1 MNDEPTSEILDATY
15 HALCKHGYA
24 ALTLQHIAD
33 ESAMSKAS
41 IHYYYDSKN
50 ELFVALLDFLYD
62 RYTTQIDST
71 ARDSPREHL
80 RSLLE
85 VLLTDEE
92 DTPGTEFRT
101 AMLEVTAQAPYDD
114 KIRDRLVEFGDYL
127 FERIR
132 QIIAAGIDAGEF
144 AESVAPSRIAEAF
157 TTLIVGANT
166 RQVAVEYSTDRLS
179 ETITSHIETDLL
191 IRTPVE
197 GAQ

>member
-50 ELFVALLDFLYD
+50 ELFVAFLDFLYD

-114 KIRDRLVEFGDYL
+114 KKSG
-127 FERIR
+127 
-132 QIIAAGIDAGEF
+132 
-144 AESVAPSRIAEAF
+144 
-157 TTLIVGANT
+157 
-166 RQVAVEYSTDRLS
+166 TDSSNSATISSNGYERLS
-179 ETITSHIETDLL
+179 RLESTPANSTKALL
-191 IRTPVE
+191 RNVLLRYLR
-197 GAQ
+197 Q

>member
-15 HALCKHGYA
+15 RALCEHGYA
-24 ALTLQHIAD
+24 ALTLQHIAA
-33 ESAMSKAS
+33 ESEMSKAS

-50 ELFVALLDFLYD
+50 ELFAAFLDFLYA
-62 RYTTQIDST
+62 RYTTQIEST

-85 VLLTDEE
+85 VLLTDDE
-92 DTPGTEFRT
+92 DTPGTKFRT

-114 KIRDRLVEFGDYL
+114 EIRDRLVEFGDYL

-132 QIIAAGIDAGEF
+132 EIIAAGIDAGEF
-144 AESVAPSRIAEAF
+144 DESVAPSRIAEVF
-157 TTLIVGANT
+157 TTMIVGSHT
-166 RQVAVEYSTDRLS
+166 RQVAVDYSTDRLS
-179 ETITSHIETDLL
+179 EPITSHIETDLL
-191 IRTPVE
+191 IGTAVE

>member
-1 MNDEPTSEILDATY
+1 MNDEPTSEILDAIY

-50 ELFVALLDFLYD
+50 ELFVAFLDFLYD

-127 FERIR
+127 FERLR
-132 QIIAAGIDAGEF
+132 EIISAGVNAGEF
-144 AESVAPSRIAEAF
+144 NESVAPERIAEILTAII
-157 TTLIVGANT
+157 TGSHT
-166 RQVAVEYSTDRLS
+166 RQVAINHSTDRLY
-179 ETITSHIETDLL
+179 ETITTNVETQLL
-191 IRTPVE
+191 TSAVARE
-197 GAQ
+197 EQ